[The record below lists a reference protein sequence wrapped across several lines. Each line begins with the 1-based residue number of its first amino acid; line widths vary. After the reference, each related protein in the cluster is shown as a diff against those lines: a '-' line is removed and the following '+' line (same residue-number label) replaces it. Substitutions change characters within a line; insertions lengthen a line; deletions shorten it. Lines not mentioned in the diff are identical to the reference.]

1 MHERRVDSTVPEV
14 SKNMVALA
22 MIWGYIPRYLEGMK

>member
-1 MHERRVDSTVPEV
+1 MHARCVDSTVHEV

-22 MIWGYIPRYLEGMK
+22 MIWGYLPRYLEGMK